1 MPEAQTLVPRRALA
15 QRNGSRW
22 RSFLSDEKQYLA
34 LLARLVDS
42 RADLLLEGHFGNIET
57 KQEVREFIQS
67 CITPSPPSCRC

>member
-1 MPEAQTLVPRRALA
+1 MPEAQTLVPSRALP

-42 RADLLLEGHFGNIET
+42 RADLLLEGHFGIFET
-57 KQEVREFIQS
+57 KQEVRQFVEYCRS
-67 CITPSPPSCRC
+67 PSPPSCRC